1 MNERTLES
9 IREKLV
15 EDSKSMLDSHVAGV
29 QIRKMLGENFM
40 PSVKYTIVLG
50 WFGILQ
56 RFKIKNDVSDEK
68 AKKLTK
74 VVSLLTQYF
83 DLCIISNRFLI
94 KR

>member
-83 DLCIISNRFLI
+83 DLCIINI
-94 KR
+94 KFD

>member
-1 MNERTLES
+1 
-9 IREKLV
+9 
-15 EDSKSMLDSHVAGV
+15 
-29 QIRKMLGENFM
+29 M

-56 RFKIKNDVSDEK
+56 RLKIKNDVSDGK

-83 DLCIISNRFLI
+83 DLCIINI
-94 KR
+94 KFD